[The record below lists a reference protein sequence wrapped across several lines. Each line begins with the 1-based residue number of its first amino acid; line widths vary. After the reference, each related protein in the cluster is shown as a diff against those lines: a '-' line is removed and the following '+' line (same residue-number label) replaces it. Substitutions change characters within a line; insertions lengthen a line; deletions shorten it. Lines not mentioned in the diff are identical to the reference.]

1 MTIIACTIDAIEP
14 LTPTVN
20 RVLLTPTT
28 PISYQSGQYLQL
40 CLTAEDKRPF
50 SIASHAGSK
59 QIELHIG
66 ASVADNFSSQA
77 LAHLQQLFAA
87 KQPVLAEI
95 GLGEAQL
102 RTDSDRPLIL
112 LAGGTGFSYIYS
124 IAQTLAKQQVN
135 RPVFA
140 YWGLRDQD
148 ALYHHPQMQQWASS
162 NEHFT
167 FIPVIQNPT
176 TNWQGR
182 TGLVHQAV
190 LDDFASLAG
199 YDIYIAGPFA
209 MAGVVRDAFVEHGA
223 ERENM
228 FCDAFAYI

>member
-14 LTPTVN
+14 LTATVN
-20 RVLLTPTT
+20 RVLLTPAT
-28 PISYQSGQYLQL
+28 PINYQSGQYLQI
-40 CLTAEDKRPF
+40 CLSAEDKRPF
-50 SIASHAGSK
+50 SIASHAGSP

-66 ASVADNFSSQA
+66 AAEADTYSSQA
-77 LAHLQQLFAA
+77 LSHLQQLFAA

-102 RTDSDRPLIL
+102 RTDSERPLIL

-124 IAQTLAKQQVN
+124 IAQTLAKQNVQ

-140 YWGLRDQD
+140 YWGVRDAE
-148 ALYHHPQMQQWASS
+148 ALYHHPEMQQWANS
-162 NEHFT
+162 NQHFQ
-167 FIPVIQNPT
+167 FIPVVQHPSAE
-176 TNWQGR
+176 WQGR

-190 LDDFASLAG
+190 LDDFHSLAG

-209 MAGVVRDAFVEHGA
+209 MAGVVREAFLQHGA
-223 ERENM
+223 ERDNM

>member
-14 LTPTVN
+14 LTPTVH

-102 RTDSDRPLIL
+102 RTDSNRPLIL

-124 IAQTLAKQQVN
+124 IAQTLAKLNIQ
-135 RPVFA
+135 RPVVA
-140 YWGLRDQD
+140 YWGVRDPD
-148 ALYHHPQMQQWASS
+148 ALYHHPQMQQWANS
-162 NEHFT
+162 NPLYT
-167 FIPVIQNPT
+167 FVPVVQNPT
-176 TNWQGR
+176 TEWQGR

-190 LDDFASLAG
+190 LEDFTSLTDF
-199 YDIYIAGPFA
+199 DIYIAGPFA
-209 MAGVVRDAFVEHGA
+209 MAGVVREAFLQQGA
-223 ERENM
+223 KRENM

>member
-1 MTIIACTIDAIEP
+1 MTLIACTIDAIEP

-20 RVLLTPTT
+20 RVLLTPTA

-40 CLTAEDKRPF
+40 CLSAEDKRPF
-50 SIASHAGSK
+50 SIASHAGSQ

-66 ASVADNFSSQA
+66 AAVVDNFSSQA
-77 LAHLQQLFAA
+77 LAHLQRLYAA

-102 RTDSDRPLIL
+102 RTDSERPLIL

-124 IAQTLAKQQVN
+124 IAQTLAKLN
-135 RPVFA
+135 IKRPVFA
-140 YWGLRDQD
+140 YWGVRDTD
-148 ALYHHPQMQQWASS
+148 ALYHHPEMQQWASS
-162 NEHFT
+162 NPLYT
-167 FIPVIQNPT
+167 FIPVVQNPT
-176 TNWQGR
+176 TEWQGK

-190 LDDFASLAG
+190 LDNFASLAEF
-199 YDIYIAGPFA
+199 DIYIAGPFA
-209 MAGVVRDAFVEHGA
+209 MAGVVRDAFLQQGA
-223 ERENM
+223 KRENM

>member
-20 RVLLTPTT
+20 RVLLTPLT

-40 CLTAEDKRPF
+40 CLSEEDKRPF
-50 SIASHAGSK
+50 SIASHEGSL

-66 ASVADNFSSQA
+66 AAETDQYSSQA

-87 KQPVLAEI
+87 KQPVLTEI

-102 RTDSDRPLIL
+102 RTDSVRPLIL

-124 IAQTLAKQQVN
+124 IAQTLAKQNIQ
-135 RPVFA
+135 RPVSA
-140 YWGLRDQD
+140 YWGVRDVE
-148 ALYHHPQMQQWASS
+148 ALYHHPEMQQWASS
-162 NEHFT
+162 NQHFK
-167 FIPVIQNPT
+167 FIPVVQNPT
-176 TNWQGR
+176 ADWAGR

-190 LDDFASLAG
+190 LDDFASLAD

-209 MAGVVRDAFVEHGA
+209 MAGVVREAFLQHGA

>member
-20 RVLLTPTT
+20 RVLLTPHT
-28 PISYQSGQYLQL
+28 PINYQSGQYLQI
-40 CLTAEDKRPF
+40 CLSDEDKRPF
-50 SIASHAGSK
+50 SIASHANSK

-66 ASVADNFSSQA
+66 ASVADKYAGQA
-77 LAHLQQLFAA
+77 LTHLQQLYAA

-95 GLGEAQL
+95 GLGNAQL
-102 RTDSDRPLIL
+102 RVDSDRPLIL

-140 YWGLRDQD
+140 YWGVRDQD
-148 ALYHHPQMQQWASS
+148 ALYHHPQMQQWANS
-162 NEHFT
+162 NPLYT
-167 FIPVIQNPT
+167 FVPVVQNPT
-176 TNWQGR
+176 TQWQGR

-190 LDDFASLAG
+190 LEDFASLADF
-199 YDIYIAGPFA
+199 DIYIAGPFA
-209 MAGVVRDAFVEHGA
+209 MAGVVRDAFVQHGA